1 MTPNEIALLAFFG
14 MLYFASVYVVCLSYI
29 LSNTD
34 DWVGAVWWPIHLAKA
49 LLKSL
54 YRALF
59 TGWKL

>member
-1 MTPNEIALLAFFG
+1 MMGQEIALAILLAVT
-14 MLYFASVYVVCLSYI
+14 YFVFLTCVAAWRFDDDLS
-29 LSNTD
+29 D
-34 DWVGAVWWPIHLAKA
+34 AFWWPIHLVKA

>member
-1 MTPNEIALLAFFG
+1 MQVSIEQALSAVLAFAVYYFG
-14 MLYFASVYVVCLSYI
+14 FLGATAFL
-29 LSNTD
+29 D
-34 DWVGAVWWPIHLAKA
+34 DAADAVWWPIHLVKA

>member
-1 MTPNEIALLAFFG
+1 MTDDIMIIAFFG
-14 MLYFASVYVVCLSYI
+14 LLYFATVYLVCLSCV
-29 LSNTD
+29 LNNGDWTD
-34 DWVGAVWWPIHLAKA
+34 APWWPILLAKA

>member
-1 MTPNEIALLAFFG
+1 MTPDNTLIIAFFG
-14 MLYFASVYVVCLSYI
+14 LLYFATVYLICLACV
-29 LSNTD
+29 LNNGDWTD
-34 DWVGAVWWPIHLAKA
+34 APWWPIHLAKA